1 MKRPTRIL
9 AVAGAVIALL
19 LVLLLVLPLLFRDRI
34 AERAKTAV
42 NQNLNARVDWRDVG
56 VGFFRHFP
64 DLTLTLDD
72 LTAVGMER
80 FQGDTLAAVP
90 HLRVSLRLPSV
101 LSNGMAAR
109 GPIAVRPVE

>member
-1 MKRPTRIL
+1 MTRPARIL

-34 AERAKTAV
+34 AERVKTAV

-72 LTAVGMER
+72 LTAVGAER
-80 FQGDTLAAVP
+80 FQGGTPAAVP
-90 HLRVSLRLPSV
+90 HLPGPLSLPSRPPH
-101 LSNGMAAR
+101 GMVR
-109 GPIAVRPVE
+109 GAP

>member
-1 MKRPTRIL
+1 MTRPARIL

-34 AERAKTAV
+34 AERVKTAV
-42 NQNLNARVDWRDVG
+42 NQNLDAG

-72 LTAVGMER
+72 LTAVGVER
-80 FQGDTLAAVP
+80 FQGDTLAAVH
-90 HLRVSLRLPSV
+90 HLRVSLSLPSV
-101 LSNGMAAR
+101 LSNVMG
-109 GPIAVRPVE
+109 GG